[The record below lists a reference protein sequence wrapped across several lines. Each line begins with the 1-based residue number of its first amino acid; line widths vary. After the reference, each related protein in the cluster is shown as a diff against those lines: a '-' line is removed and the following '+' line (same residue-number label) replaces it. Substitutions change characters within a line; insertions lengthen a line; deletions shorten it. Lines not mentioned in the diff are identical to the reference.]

1 MGSSNFSNTI
11 LGEAVHKAVD
21 DTGAQIDASVDKVP
35 LIKLE
40 VNGLVADVSGTTLIV
55 NVGKKA
61 GVRVGDKLTVSRQ
74 VRVVKDPATG
84 KVIKSVEDKIG
95 EATVTEVDSDS
106 ATATFAGSGQA
117 KVGDVVKN

>member
-1 MGSSNFSNTI
+1 MTI
-11 LGEAVHKAVD
+11 
-21 DTGAQIDASVDKVP
+21 S
-35 LIKLE
+35 
-40 VNGLVADVSGTTLIV
+40 GLVADATGNTLIL

-61 GVRVGDKLTVSRQ
+61 GVKVGDKIVIMRQ

-95 EATVTEVDSDS
+95 DATVTEVDDDS
-106 ATATFAGSGQA
+106 ATATFNGSGPA

>member
-1 MGSSNFSNTI
+1 
-11 LGEAVHKAVD
+11 
-21 DTGAQIDASVDKVP
+21 
-35 LIKLE
+35 
-40 VNGLVADVSGTTLIV
+40 VADATGNTLIL

-61 GVRVGDKLTVSRQ
+61 GVKVGDKLTVSRQ

-95 EATVTEVDSDS
+95 DATVTDVDDDS
-106 ATATFAGSGQA
+106 STATFNGAGPA